1 MKIPER
7 LKPLIEDGIIDDVL
21 RQLKSGK
28 EAAVYLVQRGEH
40 VRCAKVYKEVERRSF
55 RQAAEYTEG
64 RKSRNSRRAR
74 AMEKGSRYGKQEQEA
89 AWQTAEAD
97 ALYRLSAV
105 GMRVPR
111 TYGFFEGVL
120 LMDVIEDAD
129 GQPAPRLNDVLF
141 SADEARQHHTT
152 LIQEVVRMLCAG
164 LVHGDLSEFNI
175 LLAAD
180 GPIIIDFPQAVDAAQ
195 NNHAA
200 SLLERDVQNLA
211 DFFGRFAPELLETR
225 YGKEIWSLYA
235 KGELTPETAL
245 TGRFADSTKKADVR
259 GVLREIDAAI
269 KEEMQRR
276 ERMQEQE

>member
-21 RQLKSGK
+21 RQSKSGK

>member
-7 LKPLIEDGIIDDVL
+7 LKPLIEDGIIDAVL

-74 AMEKGSRYGKQEQEA
+74 AMEKGSRYGKQEQES

-97 ALYRLSAV
+97 TLYRLAGV

-141 SADEARQHHTT
+141 TADEARAHHTT

-225 YGKEIWSLYA
+225 YGKEIWALYA
-235 KGELTPETAL
+235 KGELTPDTAL
-245 TGRFADSTKKADVR
+245 TGRFAESTKRADVR

-276 ERMQEQE
+276 ERMQELE

>member
-7 LKPLIEDGIIDDVL
+7 LKPLIEDGIIDAVL

-40 VRCAKVYKEVERRSF
+40 VRCAKVYKEAERRSF

-141 SADEARQHHTT
+141 SADEARQHHAT

-200 SLLERDVQNLA
+200 NLLERDVQNLA
-211 DFFGRFAPELLETR
+211 DFFGRFAPELSETR
-225 YGKEIWSLYA
+225 YGKEIWALYA
-235 KGELTPETAL
+235 KGELTPETSL

>member
-7 LKPLIEDGIIDDVL
+7 LKPLIEDGIIDAVL

-40 VRCAKVYKEVERRSF
+40 VRCAKVYKEAERRSF

-74 AMEKGSRYGKQEQEA
+74 AMEKGSRYGKQEQES

-141 SADEARQHHTT
+141 SADEARQHHAT

-180 GPIIIDFPQAVDAAQ
+180 SPIIIDFPQAVDAAQ

-211 DFFGRFAPELLETR
+211 DFFGRFAPELSETR
-225 YGKEIWSLYA
+225 YGKEIWALYA
-235 KGELTPETAL
+235 KGELTPETVL
-245 TGRFADSTKKADVR
+245 TGRFVDSTKKADVR

>member
-1 MKIPER
+1 
-7 LKPLIEDGIIDDVL
+7 
-21 RQLKSGK
+21 
-28 EAAVYLVQRGEH
+28 
-40 VRCAKVYKEVERRSF
+40 
-55 RQAAEYTEG
+55 
-64 RKSRNSRRAR
+64 
-74 AMEKGSRYGKQEQEA
+74 
-89 AWQTAEAD
+89 
-97 ALYRLSAV
+97 
-105 GMRVPR
+105 
-111 TYGFFEGVL
+111 
-120 LMDVIEDAD
+120 MDVIEDAD

-141 SADEARQHHTT
+141 SADEARQHHAT

-211 DFFGRFAPELLETR
+211 DFFGRFAPELSETR
-225 YGKEIWSLYA
+225 YGKEIWALYA
-235 KGELTPETAL
+235 KGELTPETVL
-245 TGRFADSTKKADVR
+245 TGRFVDSTKKADVR

>member
-7 LKPLIEDGIIDDVL
+7 LKPLIEDGIIDAVL

-40 VRCAKVYKEVERRSF
+40 VRCTKVYKEVERRSF

-74 AMEKGSRYGKQEQEA
+74 AMEKGSRYGKQEQES

-97 ALYRLSAV
+97 TLYRLAGV

-141 SADEARQHHTT
+141 TADEARAHHTT

-225 YGKEIWSLYA
+225 YGKEIWALYA
-235 KGELTPETAL
+235 KGELTPDTAL
-245 TGRFADSTKKADVR
+245 TGRFAESTKRADVR

-276 ERMQEQE
+276 ERMQELE

>member
-7 LKPLIEDGIIDDVL
+7 LKPLIEDGIIDAVL

-74 AMEKGSRYGKQEQEA
+74 AMEKGSRYGKQEQES

-97 ALYRLSAV
+97 ALYRLASV

-141 SADEARQHHTT
+141 TADEARAHHAT

-225 YGKEIWSLYA
+225 YGKEIWALYA
-235 KGELTPETAL
+235 KGELTPDTAL
-245 TGRFADSTKKADVR
+245 TGRFAESTKRADVR

-276 ERMQEQE
+276 ERMQELE

>member
-129 GQPAPRLNDVLF
+129 GQP
-141 SADEARQHHTT
+141 
-152 LIQEVVRMLCAG
+152 
-164 LVHGDLSEFNI
+164 
-175 LLAAD
+175 
-180 GPIIIDFPQAVDAAQ
+180 
-195 NNHAA
+195 
-200 SLLERDVQNLA
+200 
-211 DFFGRFAPELLETR
+211 
-225 YGKEIWSLYA
+225 
-235 KGELTPETAL
+235 
-245 TGRFADSTKKADVR
+245 
-259 GVLREIDAAI
+259 
-269 KEEMQRR
+269 
-276 ERMQEQE
+276 

>member
-7 LKPLIEDGIIDDVL
+7 LKPLIEDGIIDAVL

-40 VRCAKVYKEVERRSF
+40 VRCAKVYKEAERRSF

-74 AMEKGSRYGKQEQEA
+74 AMEKGSRYGKQEQES

-141 SADEARQHHTT
+141 SADEARQHHAT

-225 YGKEIWSLYA
+225 YGKEIWALYA
-235 KGELTPETAL
+235 KGELTPDTAL
-245 TGRFADSTKKADVR
+245 TGRFAESTKRADVR

-276 ERMQEQE
+276 ERMQELE

>member
-7 LKPLIEDGIIDDVL
+7 LKPLIEDGIIDAVL

-40 VRCAKVYKEVERRSF
+40 VRCAKVYKEAERRSF

-141 SADEARQHHTT
+141 SADEARQHHAT

-225 YGKEIWSLYA
+225 YGKEIWALYA

-245 TGRFADSTKKADVR
+245 TGRFTESNKKADVR

>member
-1 MKIPER
+1 
-7 LKPLIEDGIIDDVL
+7 
-21 RQLKSGK
+21 
-28 EAAVYLVQRGEH
+28 VQRGEH